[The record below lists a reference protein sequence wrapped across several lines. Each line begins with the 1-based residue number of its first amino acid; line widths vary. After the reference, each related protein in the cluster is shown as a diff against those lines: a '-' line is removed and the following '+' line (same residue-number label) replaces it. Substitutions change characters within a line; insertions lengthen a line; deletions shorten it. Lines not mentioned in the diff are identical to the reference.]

1 MFDRREFIKFPILGA
16 FYRRGGQSFCYFFCC
31 QKKQKERCGWMSP
44 SGHFTD
50 VKCLQARLAIL
61 AFRLRSNSDMAAP
74 WGWQD
79 ALFAFAPL

>member
-1 MFDRREFIKFPILGA
+1 
-16 FYRRGGQSFCYFFCC
+16 
-31 QKKQKERCGWMSP
+31 MSP

-50 VKCLQARLAIL
+50 VKCLQAGLAIL
-61 AFRLRSNSDMAAP
+61 AFRLRSNSDMSAP